1 MAGRQQQQP
10 RLRVIFTLVVACI
23 VLATTATVSDA
34 RLLKRM
40 ERDGDASSSSSSAVV
55 ESPAVDLQTIVGST
69 EGDVDDGAGAGGPVG
84 LRWLKSIRVDRL
96 GGIKDSGPSPG
107 AGH

>member
-69 EGDVDDGAGAGGPVG
+69 EGDVDDGAGAVG